1 VESGPDAERRSRA
14 ASRNAD
20 FEGDRPW
27 DQRRCLTIHSE
38 RQSALDDSGAR
49 TLRIVKGGTGRRTVC
64 ETEVPQDCP
73 AVTVAVAMMPMENG
87 EKQRQLSVLLVD
99 DDAELCGMM
108 REFFAHEG
116 HHLECV
122 YNGREGLT
130 AALNGSYDLVILDV
144 MLPVLDGFEVLQR
157 LRRRKDLPI
166 IMLTAR
172 VQQKDRIRGLDS
184 GADDYL
190 PKPFDPDEL
199 LARVRAVLRRSESM
213 KRVEA
218 GEIVI
223 GNIRVNPTTRE
234 AWLDD
239 ELVELT
245 ATEFDLLEMLM
256 RSAGRAVS
264 RDEITA
270 ALFEREATPYD
281 RFLDVHISHLRKK
294 LEGGRSL
301 IRTVRG
307 VGYVFTGAA

>member
-1 VESGPDAERRSRA
+1 LSVAVEVKQIESAER
-14 ASRNAD
+14 
-20 FEGDRPW
+20 
-27 DQRRCLTIHSE
+27 Q
-38 RQSALDDSGAR
+38 R
-49 TLRIVKGGTGRRTVC
+49 TLS
-64 ETEVPQDCP
+64 
-73 AVTVAVAMMPMENG
+73 
-87 EKQRQLSVLLVD
+87 LLLVD
-99 DDAELCGMM
+99 DDVELCGMM
-108 REFFAHEG
+108 REFFTQEG
-116 HHLECV
+116 HHLECA
-122 YNGREGLT
+122 YNGREGLA

-144 MLPVLDGFEVLQR
+144 MLPILDGFELLQR

-172 VQQKDRIRGLDS
+172 VQQQDRIRGLDS

-199 LARVRAVLRRSESM
+199 LARVRAVLRRSESLT
-213 KRVEA
+213 RVES
-218 GEIVI
+218 EDLVI
-223 GNIRVNPTTRE
+223 GNIRVNPTARA
-234 AWLDD
+234 AWIDG
-239 ELVELT
+239 EPVELT

-256 RSAGRAVS
+256 RSAGRVVS

-281 RFLDVHISHLRKK
+281 RFLDVHISHLRRKIEGKK